1 MFNASF
7 NMYTKL
13 KEFVTNEI
21 SVPKEVLPQPTGRDR
36 PHAPQAPGERPLFT
50 RMIAE
55 FWDHHNNVFECQ
67 PNSIKTI
74 NS

>member
-1 MFNASF
+1 MFDVSF

-13 KEFVTNEI
+13 KEFITNEI

-36 PHAPQAPGERPLFT
+36 PHAPQAPGERSYVT
-50 RMIAE
+50 RMMAE
-55 FWDHHNNVFECQ
+55 LWDNYNNILECFS
-67 PNSIKTI
+67 NSIKTI